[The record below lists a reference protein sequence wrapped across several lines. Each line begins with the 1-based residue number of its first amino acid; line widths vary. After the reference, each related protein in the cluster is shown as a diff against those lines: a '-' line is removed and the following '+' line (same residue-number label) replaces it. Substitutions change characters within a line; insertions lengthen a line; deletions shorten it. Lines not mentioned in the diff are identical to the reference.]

1 MLCRAHGQR
10 PRRYLAQ
17 LLRTTPMES
26 LLNRHVD
33 MTTEIKTLDSDM
45 QVRARRIGLS
55 KMHSDSFAA
64 ISRARITPCVHL
76 CSSLIYSSLPFS
88 FLFAVVS
95 TSVACHLDSARHA
108 KSSCRLP

>member
-1 MLCRAHGQR
+1 MRKLSRAHGRR

-45 QVRARRIGLS
+45 QVGVRRVGSSRTHHGSVADIPRAC
-55 KMHSDSFAA
+55 
-64 ISRARITPCVHL
+64 ITPRIRLCRSTTLRSAQDTLPLAVH
-76 CSSLIYSSLPFS
+76 
-88 FLFAVVS
+88 AM
-95 TSVACHLDSARHA
+95 SVARHA
-108 KSSCRLP
+108 KSSCG